1 MMLSGEPCAVISRA
15 KSYVGIQCAMLHSWR
30 LAVVVVLAACLGLAS
45 STATGAKLAISRTG
59 LVYFSKTFLPII
71 LHTVET
77 AKIPNPGP

>member
-1 MMLSGEPCAVISRA
+1 
-15 KSYVGIQCAMLHSWR
+15 
-30 LAVVVVLAACLGLAS
+30 VVVLAACLGLAS